1 MRLRFRLTRADL
13 IRAQTRA
20 IFHNKVF
27 IGVLVLFFAFLWW
40 STFTMAEIAKH
51 HEAVRAATA
60 ATAAAIGS
68 IGVLLF
74 TVLILALQNLLRRD
88 KGVLG
93 EHTLE
98 LTEEGLVESTDV
110 NRSLANWR
118 TQFKIRDTRH
128 YAYIYIS
135 ESNAH
140 IVPKKRE
147 PLEGC
152 TEVFLIRL
160 RERIAR
166 FQAAGGSAG
175 TGSMPSDGSPPAK
188 R

>member
-1 MRLRFRLTRADL
+1 MRLRYRLTRADL

-40 STFTMAEIAKH
+40 STFTMAEIAKGS
-51 HEAVRAATA
+51 EAVRAITATIMA
-60 ATAAAIGS
+60 GIGL

-74 TVLILALQNLLRRD
+74 TAIILSLQTLLRRD

-98 LTEEGLVESTDV
+98 LTEEGVVESTDV

-160 RERIAR
+160 REHIAR
-166 FQAAGGSAG
+166 FQAPGASAG
-175 TGSMPSDGSPPAK
+175 TGAMSTDGSPPAI